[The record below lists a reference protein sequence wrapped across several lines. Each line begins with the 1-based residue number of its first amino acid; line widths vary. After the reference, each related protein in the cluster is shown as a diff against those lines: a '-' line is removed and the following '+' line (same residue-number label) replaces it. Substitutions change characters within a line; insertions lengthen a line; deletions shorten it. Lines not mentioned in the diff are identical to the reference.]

1 MRPCHFFLTR
11 EGVLGISHLVVF
23 LFHLCKLFAIIA
35 SYVMDNIGEVAF
47 EVINDL
53 NESLGFRHFLYVMN
67 ERASLHRERAH
78 LKVPRWSFV

>member
-1 MRPCHFFLTR
+1 
-11 EGVLGISHLVVF
+11 
-23 LFHLCKLFAIIA
+23 
-35 SYVMDNIGEVAF
+35 MDNIGEVAF

-78 LKVPRWSFV
+78 LKVPGWSLV